1 MLDVAITGI
10 GIISAVGLSADEFHR
25 QLMMDASGIRR
36 APWAAN
42 AEAPWWA
49 TASGFVPR
57 DWMDERVEAGT
68 DLFAQFALAA
78 TDQAVRQSCL
88 GEIDPLRTGVVHGT
102 SIGGA
107 RALMKAQYLLDT
119 VGPPAVPRKTEIQM
133 YPNMAASQIAMR
145 YALHGPSLTLTTAC
159 AASLDA
165 LGHAARLIE
174 AGHADVLLAG
184 GTDGG
189 ITLAG
194 GGSDGD
200 FVPAQGR

>member
-1 MLDVAITGI
+1 
-10 GIISAVGLSADEFHR
+10 
-25 QLMMDASGIRR
+25 
-36 APWAAN
+36 
-42 AEAPWWA
+42 
-49 TASGFVPR
+49 
-57 DWMDERVEAGT
+57 MDERIEAGT
-68 DLFAQFALAA
+68 DLFAQFTLAA
-78 TDQAVRQSCL
+78 TEQAVRQACVGDL
-88 GEIDPLRTGVVHGT
+88 DPVRTGVVHGT

-107 RALMKAQYLLDT
+107 RALMKAQHLLDSE
-119 VGPPAVPRKTEIQM
+119 GPQSVPRKTEIQM

-189 ITLAG
+189 ITPAAADLMATSCLRRSTRAG
-194 GGSDGD
+194 ST
-200 FVPAQGR
+200 A